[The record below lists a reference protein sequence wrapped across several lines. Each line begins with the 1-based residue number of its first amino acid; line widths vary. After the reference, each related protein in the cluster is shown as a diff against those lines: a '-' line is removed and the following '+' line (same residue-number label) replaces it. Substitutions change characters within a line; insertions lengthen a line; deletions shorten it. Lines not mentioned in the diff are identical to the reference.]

1 MCDADLD
8 YLGRDDF
15 EVISDRLRQELR
27 KMGKI
32 TSDRTWDEI
41 QVVFLKQ
48 HRYFSATSIAN
59 RQTKKEENLAFVEN
73 RLLENRYQD

>member
-15 EVISDRLRQELR
+15 ELISDRLRQELR

-32 TSDRTWDEI
+32 TSDRAWDEI

-48 HRYFSATSIAN
+48 HRYFSTTSIAT
-59 RQTKKEENLAFVEN
+59 RQVKKEENLAFVEN